1 VIVADASVIVDLVLW
16 RGDAAA
22 LADLLLGEEPVVAPA
37 LLDLEVAQVLRR
49 WNRSGELEDQRAQQA
64 VLDLLD
70 LPVARQ
76 PHDLFLDRVWTL
88 RHNLTAYDAAYLALA
103 ELVDARLVTFDRG
116 LAEVAAKTVEVVVPP
131 GASPAP

>member
-1 VIVADASVIVDLVLW
+1 VIVADASVIADLVLW

-37 LLDLEVAQVLRR
+37 LVDLEVAQVLRR
-49 WNRSGELEDQRAQQA
+49 WNRSGELADERARQA

-76 PHDLFLDRVWTL
+76 PHDLLLDRVWTL
-88 RHNLTAYDAAYLALA
+88 RHDLTAYDAAYLALA

-116 LAEVAAKTVEVVVPP
+116 LAEVAARTVEILVPP
-131 GASPAP
+131 GAPLVP

>member
-49 WNRSGELEDQRAQQA
+49 WNRSGELEDERAQQA

-88 RHNLTAYDAAYLALA
+88 RHDLTAYDAAYLALA